1 MFDSSLGSVTY
12 SNILPINPTSM
23 CLYDKSVEQQGQE
36 ELLSVK
42 SLLTE
47 IYFYFM
53 LALIWAADETMKNH
67 EMPTFLI

>member
-1 MFDSSLGSVTY
+1 
-12 SNILPINPTSM
+12 M